1 MDSEKEAFEE
11 GLARLYSG
19 MTWKERH
26 AKGVPVVMNTKEWRE
41 CLLKL
46 PEGDL
51 TEFCQLDISGVKYY
65 RGAPSVTFM
74 DKGIRATFCNF
85 RYKQEWLDKKNEL
98 HIEEMQRKAW
108 GGAWLDKKKD
118 GSWVLP
124 WHKDAHDTDVTSIDR
139 GELWNSKPLGG
150 VTEW

>member
-1 MDSEKEAFEE
+1 MGNYGIDHASLSAKVQSDMHKIKLRE
-11 GLARLYSG
+11 
-19 MTWKERH
+19 TWKERH

-41 CLLKL
+41 CLLKM

-85 RYKQEWLDKKNEL
+85 RYKPEWIEKK
-98 HIEEMQRKAW
+98 
-108 GGAWLDKKKD
+108 GGCN
-118 GSWVLP
+118 V
-124 WHKDAHDTDVTSIDR
+124 
-139 GELWNSKPLGG
+139 
-150 VTEW
+150 